1 MQLVSLTTDY
11 GSKDYYAAELKA
23 SILSKNP
30 QITLLDLSHHIDH
43 FDILQAAFFVKNA
56 VESFA
61 QGSIHIISV
70 HTHYRRKPEIICF
83 EYDGQFFCG
92 PNNGVFSIMFPELTE
107 KGVYLA
113 NHADMQ
119 LMSMHQFYA
128 HVCGYLSHGLP
139 LNEIGPQVLTL
150 TQKSVIQPV
159 VSPNLIRATI
169 IHIDEFENVIVNLR
183 YDLFEK
189 VRNGRRFE
197 LYYKQY
203 DPINYLSKDYGD
215 VAIGDPLAFFNSA
228 GYLEIAM
235 NMDKASSLLNLYK
248 NEMIQINF
256 Y

>member
-30 QITLLDLSHHIDH
+30 HITLLDLSHHIDH

-56 VESFA
+56 IGSFA

-83 EYDGQFFCG
+83 EYDGQFFVG

-107 KGVYLA
+107 QGVFLV
-113 NHADMQ
+113 NHTELQA
-119 LMSMHQFYA
+119 LSMHQVYA

-139 LNEIGPQVLTL
+139 LNEIGPQIITL

-159 VSPNLIRATI
+159 VLPNLIRATI
-169 IHIDEFENVIVNLR
+169 IHIDEFENVIINLR
-183 YDLFEK
+183 YDLFDR

-215 VAIGDPLAFFNSA
+215 VAIGDPLAFFNCA